1 MVFFHSYVRLP
12 EGRWFSEL
20 FYKPQLSSGMTD
32 WISWIQIPTW
42 GWLSH
47 SNPNLWRNVPF
58 NPQVIGNFHWFS
70 IYLMI
75 LLYFQWDYPTCL
87 IRLSIIIYISIDIPI
102 ISHLQKKYYPI
113 YVHLISP
120 YFNSQILPKKV
131 RLDPLGMIPLFFA
144 QFPSP
149 IFGIH
154 QTIVIFC
161 WLWSF
166 YPTFQLYE

>member
-1 MVFFHSYVRLP
+1 MVFFHSYVSLP

-32 WISWIQIPTW
+32 WNFLDSDPNLGMIVPFKSQFMEECPIQSPSYRQFSWIFHISNDSPIFPMI
-42 GWLSH
+42 LSH
-47 SNPNLWRNVPF
+47 MSNQIIHYYLY
-58 NPQVIGNFHWFS
+58 IHW
-70 IYLMI
+70 Y
-75 LLYFQWDYPTCL
+75 
-87 IRLSIIIYISIDIPI
+87 
-102 ISHLQKKYYPI
+102 SHIFTKKKYPI
-113 YVHLISP
+113 YFHLISP

-131 RLDPLGMIPLFFA
+131 RLDPLGMIPSFFA

-154 QTIVIFC
+154 QIIVIFC

-166 YPTFQLYE
+166 YPIFQLYE